1 MTVRFGSWR
10 KKTRKFDRWRSAS
23 PNDTCFV
30 VTGKG
35 DAAQGWHL
43 VLAELGSV
51 ADTGPMGVV
60 RPGREQCDRHKLTA
74 WIKALV
80 AVVTALVSVAAT
92 ASASHALPVWDTSPV
107 QVTRNVKPTPK
118 VVDPRV
124 GEHRNFDRVV
134 IDLAGKVP
142 GYTVKYT
149 RMLTYEGS
157 GEAVPLK
164 AHRAPSG
171 GRGPPR
177 QSAGTRAVYR
187 RPRAGSGC
195 FVSRSSR

>member
-80 AVVTALVSVAAT
+80 AVVTALVSVGCHRFSKPRAT
-92 ASASHALPVWDTSPV
+92 
-107 QVTRNVKPTPK
+107 
-118 VVDPRV
+118 RV
-124 GEHRNFDRVV
+124 GY
-134 IDLAGKVP
+134 L
-142 GYTVKYT
+142 T
-149 RMLTYEGS
+149 RTGDSQRKADPEGRRS
-157 GEAVPLK
+157 
-164 AHRAPSG
+164 
-171 GRGPPR
+171 PR
-177 QSAGTRAVYR
+177 R
-187 RPRAGSGC
+187 
-195 FVSRSSR
+195 

>member
-74 WIKALV
+74 LEGDCLARPFVGQHAGVLHRVSGHLAGEVDDDAVEV
-80 AVVTALVSVAAT
+80 AVLTDAEIDDLRGRLYV
-92 ASASHALPVWDTSPV
+92 ASHLY
-107 QVTRNVKPTPK
+107 
-118 VVDPRV
+118 
-124 GEHRNFDRVV
+124 G
-134 IDLAGKVP
+134 
-142 GYTVKYT
+142 
-149 RMLTYEGS
+149 
-157 GEAVPLK
+157 
-164 AHRAPSG
+164 
-171 GRGPPR
+171 
-177 QSAGTRAVYR
+177 
-187 RPRAGSGC
+187 
-195 FVSRSSR
+195 